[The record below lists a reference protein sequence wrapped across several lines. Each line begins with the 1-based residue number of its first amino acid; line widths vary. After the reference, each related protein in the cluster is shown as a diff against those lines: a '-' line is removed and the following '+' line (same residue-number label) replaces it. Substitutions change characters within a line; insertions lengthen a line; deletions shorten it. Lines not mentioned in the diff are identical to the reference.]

1 MLLGRKPQSVD
12 EDVRIRS
19 DACHG
24 AEPEMLK
31 LRKEPKIQSWSVG
44 DGTVDVQNVSVV
56 SSLLTGDR
64 YKSLLNNVFAQ
75 IALC

>member
-31 LRKEPKIQSWSVG
+31 LQKEPKIQSWSVG

-56 SSLLTGDR
+56 PSPGDR
-64 YKSLLNNVFAQ
+64 YKSLLSNVFAQ

>member
-31 LRKEPKIQSWSVG
+31 LRKKPKIQSWSVG

-56 SSLLTGDR
+56 PSLGDR